1 MKNLLNTYF
10 IIALITVTSYS
21 QVGIGTTTPQAA
33 LDIVSTDKGL
43 LIPRVSLTNLNAP
56 SISAVVAYSTMVF
69 NTNNATGIGY
79 YYWDNTEWISI
90 GGSSS
95 STDSWTE
102 DGNAISNYVNN
113 AYTGTNAS
121 AQLGDI
127 RDQNFGTNDPDWQFN
142 GDFERLGTTN
152 NRPLFLTQ
160 DNEPN
165 FLIANKRIFAMSRG
179 NTNSPAY
186 TFYDAPNTGM
196 SAITRW
202 TNNASGKGRT
212 FDGSSSSTLNRSEL
226 QFSVD
231 GNNIITL
238 DDSETIINNKLR
250 INDVLKLVDDT
261 DFTPTGGGSTSGQN
275 GDIRRKGDNLFMKTS
290 SGWMKFRLVTP

>member
-1 MKNLLNTYF
+1 MKKY
-10 IIALITVTSYS
+10 IIAIIIIAIQTITA
-21 QVGIGTTTPQAA
+21 QVGIGTTTPQSI
-33 LDIVSTDKGL
+33 LDIQSTNSGL
-43 LIPRVSLTNLNAP
+43 LIPRVSLTNLSLP
-56 SISAVVAYSTMVF
+56 TISGTVPYSTLIF
-69 NTNNATGIGY
+69 NTNNVTGEGY
-79 YYWDNTEWISI
+79 YYWDNTEWISL

-95 STDSWTE
+95 SSDSWLE
-102 DGNAISNYVNN
+102 DGNNVSNYVNN
-113 AYTGTNAS
+113 TYTGTNAS
-121 AQLGDI
+121 AQTGDL
-127 RDQNFGTNDPDWQFN
+127 RDQNFGTNDPDWRFN

-152 NRPLFLTQ
+152 NRPLFLVH
-160 DNEPN
+160 DNQPN

-186 TFYDAPNTGM
+186 TFYDAPRTGM

-202 TNNASGKGRT
+202 VNNSRGKGRS

-231 GNNIITL
+231 GINIMTL
-238 DDSETIINNKLR
+238 DNSETIINNKLR

-275 GDIRRKGDNLFMKTS
+275 GDIRRKGDDLFMKTS